1 MSLFSTFAKTAS
13 GSYQPGKEKTDKI
26 IEGAL
31 SASYEHR
38 RQVIEAGFARQ
49 RYDRPFTGAGDKG
62 PSPATNISDELMS
75 QAQSTYKSAN
85 ARIKSA
91 INSVKTPYK
100 YKTKSQS
107 VDLSGTESRY
117 TDKIGGTDLNMFS

>member
-1 MSLFSTFAKTAS
+1 MGLFGTLVKTAS
-13 GSYQPGKEKTDKI
+13 GSYQPGKEKTDRV

-31 SASYEHR
+31 SASQEHR

-75 QAQSTYKSAN
+75 QAQRTYKSAN

-91 INSVKTPYK
+91 INSAKTPYK

-107 VDLSGTESRY
+107 VDFKDTESRY
-117 TDKIGGTDLNMFS
+117 TDRIGGTDLNMFS